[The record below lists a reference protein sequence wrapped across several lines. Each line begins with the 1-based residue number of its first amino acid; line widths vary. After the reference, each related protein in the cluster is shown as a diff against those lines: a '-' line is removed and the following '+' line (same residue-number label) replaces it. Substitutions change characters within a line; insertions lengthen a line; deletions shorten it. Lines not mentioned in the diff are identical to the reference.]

1 MMKTALLTATLVA
14 TVAQAQTSIPLP
26 EQSQRASVSQRIALT
41 DVSISYHR
49 PLVQGRKIWGGVVGL
64 GEIWR
69 AGANENTTITLSDP
83 VLVEGKPVPRGTYG
97 LFMLPAA
104 DGWQLVLSKNASSW
118 GTYNYD
124 KAEDL
129 LRVPLKTR
137 AAEMHEALTYE
148 FTDVQP
154 DAATVVLEWEKLAVP
169 FRVQVAKETT
179 LANVRN
185 GMRSGAQFYWEA
197 GTEAANWAL
206 QEKLALD
213 EALKWVDKSIKAEER
228 FDNLITKAD
237 VLDALKKPEAAAT
250 RAKAMSLASAQQLY
264 YSGRN
269 LQGLKRPAE
278 AFAVFKEVAR
288 RFPEHG
294 LAHMGLAREAVS
306 RKDFATAT
314 KELTAASK
322 VAPAEDK
329 PRVEQ
334 LLRQASAKEDIN
346 K

>member
-1 MMKTALLTATLVA
+1 MIKKALLTATLVVS
-14 TVAQAQTSIPLP
+14 VAHAQSSIPLP
-26 EQSQRASVSQRIALT
+26 EQSQRASVTQRIALT
-41 DVSISYHR
+41 DVTISYHR

-69 AGANENTTITLSDP
+69 AGANENTTISFSDP
-83 VLVEGKPVPRGTYG
+83 VLVDGKPVPRGTYG

-104 DGWQLVLSKNASSW
+104 DSWQVVLSKNASSW
-118 GTYNYD
+118 GSYNYD
-124 KAEDL
+124 KAEDQ
-129 LRVPLKTR
+129 LRVTVKPR
-137 AAEMHEALTYE
+137 AAEMHEALTYD
-148 FTDVQP
+148 FADLAP
-154 DAATVVLEWEKLAVP
+154 DAATVVLSWEKLAVP

-197 GTEAANWAL
+197 GTEAATWCL
-206 QEKLALD
+206 QEKIALD
-213 EALKWVDKSIKAEER
+213 EALKWVDKSIKNEER

-237 VLDALKKPEAAAT
+237 VLDALKKPEAAAVRT
-250 RAKAMSLASAQQLY
+250 KAMGMATAQQLY
-264 YSGRN
+264 FYGRN

-278 AFAVFKEVAR
+278 AFVVFKEVAK
-288 RFPEHG
+288 RFPDHW

-306 RKDFATAT
+306 RKDFATAS
-314 KELTAASK
+314 KELSAAVK

-329 PRVEQ
+329 PRVEM
-334 LLRQASAKEDIN
+334 LLRQTGNKEDIN